1 MGKREKSGT
10 IEQFKRGGEYRV
22 PQLDSYNKF
31 NVLAREIQVGTP
43 ESERSKKEV
52 DIRKSTGGSLREVT
66 VKIGLER
73 IDIQEGVMVE
83 ALLDSGA
90 TGLVMSSEFARK

>member
-31 NVLAREIQVGTP
+31 NVLSREIQVGTP
-43 ESERSKKEV
+43 ESKRSK
-52 DIRKSTGGSLREVT
+52 RK
-66 VKIGLER
+66 
-73 IDIQEGVMVE
+73 
-83 ALLDSGA
+83 
-90 TGLVMSSEFARK
+90 